1 MMRRCASKDEGEHLA
16 IHAVTTMSLTYFVL
30 DPDFEWLLLTPAA
43 AWLLGLVSYRAGR
56 RAEHAIVAVPQI
68 NVDAPK

>member
-1 MMRRCASKDEGEHLA
+1 
-16 IHAVTTMSLTYFVL
+16 MSLTYFVL
-30 DPDFEWLLLTPAA
+30 DPDFEWLLLAPAA

-68 NVDAPK
+68 NVVAPK